1 MKKAH
6 KFKRIFAGVVLAMT
20 LVSTAVPSF
29 AAPREGRYSV
39 RILRKATENEKG
51 LREYTYEDGSVYLE
65 EIPETGHVWGEWIV
79 DRQATENTPGHR
91 YRVCT
96 KYPNHPHTQ
105 EETIPALSQRHQD
118 RERESQAV
126 SSAPMTTA
134 THTQA
139 PSNTASSQG
148 ANSLPSTVVA
158 SSENSS
164 QSMSSSLGDNH
175 GSQHREENITSQ
187 VALAN
192 PSSLW
197 SVQSTAMESKNAK
210 GIASITQQKE
220 TPLDGQDVTTE
231 KGQQKRTVAMSRETK
246 EGMLKPMGE
255 SSKGVD
261 GSEKSA
267 NANTGTKSTELE
279 DTAEAVKGK
288 NDVSSN
294 AENAKN
300 SADSAEEMT
309 QPEGANKNPS
319 AKEGTDQLVR
329 EKNKGAEDMQINAI
343 DVLTSCAT
351 VGVVGWAA
359 VVLWPMFLALR
370 WAEQKRKQIRERGYA
385 SKK

>member
-20 LVSTAVPSF
+20 LVNTAVPSF

-148 ANSLPSTVVA
+148 ANSLPSTIVA
-158 SSENSS
+158 SSENPS

-175 GSQHREENITSQ
+175 GSQHREENVTSQ
-187 VALAN
+187 ALAN

-197 SVQSTAMESKNAK
+197 PVQSTAMESKNAK

-220 TPLDGQDVTTE
+220 TPLDGQDMTTE

-267 NANTGTKSTELE
+267 SANTGTKSTELE

-300 SADSAEEMT
+300 SAEEMT

>member
-134 THTQA
+134 TYAPA
-139 PSNTASSQG
+139 PSSAVSSQG
-148 ANSLPSTVVA
+148 ANSLPSTA
-158 SSENSS
+158 ATSSENSS
-164 QSMSSSLGDNH
+164 QSMSSLLGDHH

-187 VALAN
+187 ALAN

-197 SVQSTAMESKNAK
+197 SVQSTAMENKNEK

-220 TPLDGQDVTTE
+220 TSLDGQDMTTE
-231 KGQQKRTVAMSRETK
+231 KDQQKRTVAMSRETK
-246 EGMLKPMGE
+246 EGMLKSMGE
-255 SSKGVD
+255 SSKGID
-261 GSEKSA
+261 GSEKNAS
-267 NANTGTKSTELE
+267 ANTGTKSTEIE
-279 DTAEAVKGK
+279 NTAEAVKGK

-309 QPEGANKNPS
+309 QPEGANENPS

-329 EKNKGAEDMQINAI
+329 EKNKGTEDMQINAI

>member
-1 MKKAH
+1 
-6 KFKRIFAGVVLAMT
+6 
-20 LVSTAVPSF
+20 
-29 AAPREGRYSV
+29 
-39 RILRKATENEKG
+39 
-51 LREYTYEDGSVYLE
+51 
-65 EIPETGHVWGEWIV
+65 
-79 DRQATENTPGHR
+79 
-91 YRVCT
+91 
-96 KYPNHPHTQ
+96 
-105 EETIPALSQRHQD
+105 
-118 RERESQAV
+118 
-126 SSAPMTTA
+126 
-134 THTQA
+134 
-139 PSNTASSQG
+139 
-148 ANSLPSTVVA
+148 
-158 SSENSS
+158 
-164 QSMSSSLGDNH
+164 MSSSLGDNH

-187 VALAN
+187 VALVN

-197 SVQSTAMESKNAK
+197 SVQSTAMESKNEK

-220 TPLDGQDVTTE
+220 TPLDGQDMTTE
-231 KGQQKRTVAMSRETK
+231 KDQQKRTVAMSREAK

-261 GSEKSA
+261 GSGKNAS
-267 NANTGTKSTELE
+267 ANTGTKSTELE

-294 AENAKN
+294 VENAKN

-309 QPEGANKNPS
+309 QPEGANENPS

-329 EKNKGAEDMQINAI
+329 EKNKGTEDMQINAI

-351 VGVVGWAA
+351 VGVVGWAV

>member
-1 MKKAH
+1 MIDYKSLFDMVNSYGFASNTLKKEEPKEKKKQDDGYTKAQGLLLTWIVEEVELFDKISEYVSPIHFGEGFYRDVATRIFEKIKQGDFNFSNICDDYTDDIEKQKLLSKILNTNLGTNLSDDEKKKA
-6 KFKRIFAGVVLAMT
+6 IT
-20 LVSTAVPSF
+20 ES
-29 AAPREGRYSV
+29 
-39 RILRKATENEKG
+39 ILK
-51 LREYTYEDGSVYLE
+51 
-65 EIPETGHVWGEWIV
+65 I
-79 DRQATENTPGHR
+79 RQA
-91 YRVCT
+91 
-96 KYPNHPHTQ
+96 
-105 EETIPALSQRHQD
+105 
-118 RERESQAV
+118 
-126 SSAPMTTA
+126 
-134 THTQA
+134 
-139 PSNTASSQG
+139 
-148 ANSLPSTVVA
+148 SLD
-158 SSENSS
+158 EK
-164 QSMSSSLGDNH
+164 
-175 GSQHREENITSQ
+175 
-187 VALAN
+187 
-192 PSSLW
+192 
-197 SVQSTAMESKNAK
+197 SKNAK

-231 KGQQKRTVAMSRETK
+231 KDQQKRTVAMGRETK
-246 EGMLKPMGE
+246 EGMLKSMGE
-255 SSKGVD
+255 SSKGID
-261 GSEKSA
+261 GSEKNAS
-267 NANTGTKSTELE
+267 ANTGTKSTELE
-279 DTAEAVKGK
+279 DTAEAVKDK

>member
-20 LVSTAVPSF
+20 LVNTTVPSF

-105 EETIPALSQRHQD
+105 EETIPALSQRHRD
-118 RERESQAV
+118 RESQAV

-148 ANSLPSTVVA
+148 ANSLPSTIVA

-197 SVQSTAMESKNAK
+197 PVQSTAMESKNAK

-220 TPLDGQDVTTE
+220 TPLDGQDMTTE

-267 NANTGTKSTELE
+267 SANTGTKSTELE
-279 DTAEAVKGK
+279 DTAEAVKDK

-300 SADSAEEMT
+300 SADSAEEMRIHR
-309 QPEGANKNPS
+309 QRKARIS
-319 AKEGTDQLVR
+319 LF
-329 EKNKGAEDMQINAI
+329 EKKTKGQRICRSMP
-343 DVLTSCAT
+343 L
-351 VGVVGWAA
+351 
-359 VVLWPMFLALR
+359 MF
-370 WAEQKRKQIRERGYA
+370 
-385 SKK
+385 

>member
-1 MKKAH
+1 
-6 KFKRIFAGVVLAMT
+6 MT

-118 RERESQAV
+118 RESQAV
-126 SSAPMTTA
+126 SSAPMATA
-134 THTQA
+134 THAPA
-139 PSNTASSQG
+139 PSSTVSSQG
-148 ANSLPSTVVA
+148 ANSLPSTA
-158 SSENSS
+158 ATSSENSS
-164 QSMSSSLGDNH
+164 QSISSSLGDHH
-175 GSQHREENITSQ
+175 GSQHREENVTSQ
-187 VALAN
+187 ALAN

-197 SVQSTAMESKNAK
+197 SVQSTAMENKNAK

-220 TPLDGQDVTTE
+220 APLDGQDMTTE

-246 EGMLKPMGE
+246 EGMLKSVGE
-255 SSKGVD
+255 SSKGID
-261 GSEKSA
+261 GSEKNAS
-267 NANTGTKSTELE
+267 ANTGTKSTEIE
-279 DTAEAVKGK
+279 NTAEAVKGK

-309 QPEGANKNPS
+309 QPEGANENPS

-329 EKNKGAEDMQINAI
+329 EKNKETEDMQINAI

-351 VGVVGWAA
+351 VGVVSWAA

>member
-118 RERESQAV
+118 RESQAV
-126 SSAPMTTA
+126 SSAPMATA
-134 THTQA
+134 TTHAPA
-139 PSNTASSQG
+139 PSSAASSQE
-148 ANSLPSTVVA
+148 ANSLPSTAAA

-175 GSQHREENITSQ
+175 GSQHREENVTSQ
-187 VALAN
+187 ALAN

-197 SVQSTAMESKNAK
+197 SVQSTAMENKNEK

-220 TPLDGQDVTTE
+220 TPIDGHLTTE

-246 EGMLKPMGE
+246 EGMLKSMGE
-255 SSKGVD
+255 SSKGID
-261 GSEKSA
+261 GSEKNAS
-267 NANTGTKSTELE
+267 ANTGTKSTEIE
-279 DTAEAVKGK
+279 NTAEAVKGK

-309 QPEGANKNPS
+309 QPEGANENPS

-329 EKNKGAEDMQINAI
+329 EKNKETEDMQINAI

-351 VGVVGWAA
+351 VGVVSWAA